1 MSKFQLGPKLTELPP
16 KCTFSAFEQWRQNIK
31 YHLSLNEDF
40 RPFLNCTFGKKTK
53 TSPLRSLRDDLTDK
67 GEPDPRGMTA
77 ETKCI
82 IVDQMLE
89 QLSNWTLNII
99 PRNDITRDCASLEAV
114 WQKCRLYYNM
124 ESTGS
129 LLNEVWNITREPDE
143 TPQALYSRLKQ
154 QYDDNLLRSHGLNHV
169 DGPLSE
175 DEELSPTLHNT
186 IILHWLNILHPKL
199 RDVVTQRFATELR
212 DSTYARIFPEI
223 SRCINELLL
232 TVESESVCRTFGSR
246 PFTSRN
252 RDNFHDFNR
261 DQSRDNRYYSNV
273 NRDNFRDPRSR
284 GFGKPRQKFC
294 EYCKVGGRKFY
305 QGHDTSEC
313 SFLRRDNI
321 GKSRAMDFDDVEGFD
336 DSFEAGSMSAL
347 SLGFEN
353 LSTTEHVLNRVSTC
367 ASPVLPLYHKG
378 VQCNLTLDSGATLN
392 VMRGSKARQLGLKIR
407 PTTLSARMAD
417 GRTPLRVEG
426 ETELDFE
433 LNGKVYHMSALV
445 ADFTDADILAG
456 TPFMTSNDISIRP
469 AKGQIIIGDQ
479 NEIVLYDSR
488 IRPEKGSARLITSFD
503 VKVPSRS
510 VILPGEALTVKV
522 PFGTE
527 NEVVVEPR
535 FDLSCNSKVKESC
548 MWPTPQLLTV
558 SNGNIDLINH
568 SQEPILVKKLERI
581 CKIYPSKE
589 VPLISA
595 AVTTPSV
602 PTQPLKKFGLY
613 STSVSLNPQGVLSN
627 QIECSFQ
634 DLLKEYDPVFNPR
647 ISLYNGQSGPCC
659 VDINMCATKPSPRRG
674 RLPLYSK
681 GNMDELQLK
690 FDELVEKGIFARP
703 QDLGVQVE
711 YVSPSFL
718 VRKASGGSRLVTD
731 FTSLAP
737 FIKVMPSM
745 LPDVNS
751 TLLKIGSWKYI
762 IKTDLTEAY
771 FQIPLS
777 KSSQK
782 YCGVVSPYKGTY
794 VYTTGCMGLPGT
806 EVALE
811 ELTCRVFGDL
821 VMEGCVAKVADD
833 LYIGGNSEKDLL
845 ENFKVVLHRLQQNNL
860 KLSSRK
866 TVIGPKSTVILGW
879 VWSQGQLQA
888 SSHRLSS
895 LAECPKP
902 QTISAMRSFIGSY
915 RFLSKVIKNY
925 AHILEPLES
934 YIAGKDSKAHIEWN
948 DHLSTAFHKAQDS
961 LRSNKVITIP
971 KPDDVLWVVTDGSLR
986 NKAVGATLYVVRDGI
1001 PKLGGFF
1008 SARLP
1013 GNQAGWLACEVEG
1026 VAIASALHNFAPLIR
1041 QSLHRPHVLTDSK
1054 PCIQASEKFYRGEFS
1069 TSAKLATFLNAVG
1082 TYRAILGH
1090 ISGKANLVSDFAS
1103 RSPVSCENQT
1113 CDICKFIQELCDC
1126 VVGSVSIE
1134 DFLTGKAR
1142 IPFTNRSAWLTTQSE
1157 CSDLQ
1162 KVKFHLSQ
1170 GSPPSRKH
1178 KKLKDVR
1185 RYLHAGALIASDGLI
1200 VVREAKPFQH
1210 LTDRIIVPQSVSTG
1224 LLMALHLQCSHP
1236 SAYQLKKVFNR
1247 YFFTLGADSLIT
1259 SVTNGCQQCAAVKE
1273 IPTSLIEQSTS
1284 DPPDHIG
1291 FNFCAD
1297 IMKRERQ
1304 NILILRETVTSF
1316 TLATIVHDETA
1327 DTLRKALLGLVSKT
1341 RPSSASSATIRVDP
1355 APAFQ
1360 SIFKR
1365 LNLLDQ
1371 NIILDIGRFKNKN
1384 KNPIIDKAIKELER
1398 ELRVQNPI
1406 GGPISLMS
1414 LDMAVATLN
1423 SRLRNPGLSAQEMW
1437 TGRDQVSGEQLA
1449 FEDRSLIEDQFK
1461 RRLKNHPY
1469 SEKSKARGRGALP
1482 QANVEVGD
1490 LVYVYSDGNKHSPR
1504 PRYIITSK
1512 TDEWLMIKKLQG
1524 RLFSN
1529 QPYKVKRSEVFKVP
1543 DFTICNNEIYTS
1555 DSEGEEPSGYLNE
1568 KSYQGSHDECIEDHL
1583 SLNDVDS
1590 DTSSTGA
1597 EIVHHPGSENTGPP
1611 KSRFGREIKRPSR
1624 LADYTE

>member
-1 MSKFQLGPKLTELPP
+1 MSKFQLGPKLTELP
-16 KCTFSAFEQWRQNIK
+16 KTLTFPQFETWKQNIL

-40 RPFLNCTFGKKTK
+40 RPYLHLNFGKKTK
-53 TSPLRSLRDDLTDK
+53 HSSLRNLRDDVNDK
-67 GEPDPRGMTA
+67 GELDPRGATA

-82 IVDQMLE
+82 IVDQLLE

-99 PRNDITRDCASLEAV
+99 PRNDVTRDCASLEAV
-114 WQKCRLYYNM
+114 WQKLRLYYNM

-129 LLNEVWNITREPDE
+129 LLNEVWNVVREPDE

-154 QYDDNLLRSHGLNHV
+154 MYDDNLLRSNGLHHV
-169 DGPLSE
+169 DGPLAE

-199 RDVVTQRFATELR
+199 RDVVSQRFATELR
-212 DSTYARIFPEI
+212 NSTYARIFPEI

-232 TVESESVCRTFGSR
+232 TIDSESVCRTFGSR
-246 PFTSRN
+246 PFTPRS
-252 RDNFHDFNR
+252 RDNFQEFNR
-261 DQSRDNRYYSNV
+261 DQYRDNRYS
-273 NRDNFRDPRSR
+273 NRDNFRDSRSR
-284 GFGKPRQKFC
+284 GFSKPRQKWC

-313 SFLRRDNI
+313 SYLRRDNV
-321 GKSRAMDFDDVEGFD
+321 GKSRAMDFDEGEVLD
-336 DSFEAGSMSAL
+336 ESFETGSTSAL
-347 SLGFEN
+347 CGIEN

-378 VQCNLTLDSGATLN
+378 LLCNLTLDSGATLN

-479 NEIVLYDSR
+479 KEVILYDSR
-488 IRPEKGSARLITSFD
+488 VRSERPTARLITSFD
-503 VKVPSRS
+503 VKVPCRS
-510 VILPGEALTVKV
+510 VILPGEALTVDV
-522 PFGTE
+522 PFETE

-535 FDLSCNSKVKESC
+535 FDLSCNSRFKESN
-548 MWPTPQLLTV
+548 MWPSPQFLTV
-558 SNGNIDLINH
+558 SNGSIDLVNY

-581 CKIYPSKE
+581 CKVYPSKDA
-589 VPLISA
+589 PLISS
-595 AVTTPSV
+595 AVSSPPSV
-602 PTQPLKKFGLY
+602 STQPMKKFGMY
-613 STSVSLNPQGVLSN
+613 STPVSLNPEAILSN
-627 QIECSFQ
+627 QIECSFR
-634 DLLKEYDPVFNPR
+634 DVLKEYDSVFNPR
-647 ISLYNGQSGPCC
+647 ISLYNGHSGPCS
-659 VDINMCATKPSPRRG
+659 VDINMCTTKPSPRRG

-718 VRKASGGSRLVTD
+718 VRKPSGGSRLVTD

-737 FIKVMPSM
+737 FIKVMPST

-762 IKTDLTEAY
+762 IKSDLTEAY
-771 FQIPLS
+771 FQIPLT

-833 LYIGGNSEKDLL
+833 LYIGGSSEKDLL

-860 KLSSRK
+860 KLSPRK

-895 LAECPKP
+895 LAECPRP
-902 QTISAMRSFIGSY
+902 QTVSAMRSFIGSY
-915 RFLSKVIKNY
+915 RFLSKVLKNY

-934 YIAGKDSKAHIEWN
+934 FIAGKDSKAHIDWN
-948 DHLSTAFHKAQDS
+948 DQLDTAFKTAQDS
-961 LRSNKVITIP
+961 LRSSKTITLP
-971 KPDDVLWVVTDGSLR
+971 RPSDVLWIVTDGSLR
-986 NKAVGATLYVVRDGI
+986 NRAVGATLYIVREGI

-1103 RSPVSCENQT
+1103 RSPILCDNQT
-1113 CDICKFIQELCDC
+1113 CDICKFIQELCEC
-1126 VVGSVSIE
+1126 VVGSISMDDLLNGRV
-1134 DFLTGKAR
+1134 R
-1142 IPFTNRSAWLTTQSE
+1142 IPFTNRSAWLSTQKD
-1157 CSDLQ
+1157 CPDLE

-1185 RYLHAGALIASDGLI
+1185 RYLHSGALIASDGLI
-1200 VVREAKPFQH
+1200 VVREAKPFKH
-1210 LTDRIIVPQSVSTG
+1210 LTDRIIVPRSVSTG

-1259 SVTNGCQQCAAVKE
+1259 SITNGCQQCSAVKD

-1284 DPPDHIG
+1284 EPPDHIG
-1291 FNFCAD
+1291 FNFAAD
-1297 IMKRERQ
+1297 VIKRERQ
-1304 NILILRETVTSF
+1304 NILILRETVSSF
-1316 TLATIVHDETA
+1316 TLAMIIHDETVES
-1327 DTLRKALLGLVSKT
+1327 LRNAIIRLISQT
-1341 RPSSASSATIRVDP
+1341 RPSPTSTAVIRVDP
-1355 APAFQ
+1355 APSFQ
-1360 SIFKR
+1360 SIFQR
-1365 LNLLDQ
+1365 LKLSDQ
-1371 NIILDIGRFKNKN
+1371 NIVLELGRFKNKN
-1384 KNPIIDKAIKELER
+1384 KNPVIDKAIKELQR

-1406 GGPISLMS
+1406 GGPISSMS

-1423 SRLRNPGLSAQEMW
+1423 SRLRDPGLSAQEMW

-1449 FEDRSLIEDQFK
+1449 FEDRALIENQFR
-1461 RRLKNHPY
+1461 RRLKNHQY
-1469 SEKSKARGRGALP
+1469 SERSKARGHAAFP
-1482 QANVEVGD
+1482 PAKVDVGD
-1490 LVYVYSDGNKHSPR
+1490 LVYLYSEGNKNSPR
-1504 PRYIITSK
+1504 PRYIITS
-1512 TDEWLMIKKLQG
+1512 TDDEWLMIKKLQG
-1524 RLFSN
+1524 SLFAN
-1529 QPYKVKRSEVFKVP
+1529 KPYKVKRSEVFKVP
-1543 DFTICNNEIYTS
+1543 DFNINNETYSS
-1555 DSEGEEPSGYLNE
+1555 DSESDDPSGYINE
-1568 KSYQGSHDECIEDHL
+1568 KVKPNCTTENVVPNSDS
-1583 SLNDVDS
+1583 S
-1590 DTSSTGA
+1590 DTDTTSIDCEKVS
-1597 EIVHHPGSENTGPP
+1597 HPGCENTGPP
-1611 KSRFGREIKRPSR
+1611 KSRSGRELRRPKRF
-1624 LADYTE
+1624 ADYTPY